1 MFGTINHDRAG
12 SISKHAISCRCNICR
27 SAMLAKAKGAP
38 NDEQMHLATA
48 HSMHH
53 REMADKHSSKAYGYY
68 REGTQPATLTVD
80 QKAQHLQA
88 QSMHRDAAEH
98 FADAA
103 RAYRD
108 GLPMGASEHMKIAQ
122 KKAASANTMSQEL
135 GVA

>member
-12 SISKHAISCRCNICR
+12 SIAKHVTSCRCHLCR
-27 SAMLAKAKGAP
+27 VAKSAKSDGK

-48 HSMHH
+48 HAMHH

-88 QSMHRDAAEH
+88 QSMHRDAADH
-98 FADAA
+98 FQDAA
-103 RAYRD
+103 RSFRD

-122 KKAASANTMSQEL
+122 KKAASANKMSQEL